1 MDPYEKWNE
10 ARTRIEPGEY
20 HIKCISSNRPQI
32 WVQGSKGYGK
42 LNNRVVLWFE
52 VVEGPYKGK
61 IIPMFFNL
69 PENLNKV
76 PDGSR
81 YHDAWRIANGGQRP
95 PRSRFKEMN
104 PSKFLNKSFRAE
116 VVDIKPKW
124 LIPGQDKP
132 KEIMKP
138 EPFHYSRVY
147 VLYEFITGG
156 S

>member
-20 HIKCISSNRPQI
+20 HIRCIDSNRPPI
-32 WVQGSKGYGK
+32 WLEGSKGWGK
-42 LNNRVVLWFE
+42 LKNRVVLWFE
-52 VVEGPYKGK
+52 VVEGPCNGK

-69 PENLNKV
+69 PESLNKV

-81 YHDAWRIANGGQRP
+81 YYDAWRIANGGQRP
-95 PRSRFKEMN
+95 PRARFKEMN

-124 LIPGQDKP
+124 RVPGQDKP

-138 EPFHYSRVY
+138 AIFHYSKVY
-147 VLYEFITGG
+147 LLYELITGG
-156 S
+156 